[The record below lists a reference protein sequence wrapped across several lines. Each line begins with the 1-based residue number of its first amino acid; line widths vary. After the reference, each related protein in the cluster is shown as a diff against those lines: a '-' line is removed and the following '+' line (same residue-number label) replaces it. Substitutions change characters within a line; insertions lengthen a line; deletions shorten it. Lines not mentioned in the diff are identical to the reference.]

1 MIVLYFITSQTKWVF
16 QNAIKLLAMMAS
28 PHENFLL
35 GMFSNFLIFSEVY
48 LDQSKQ
54 RDDHKTLRL
63 CPGEQVASA
72 YLALNGK
79 HNYTFLNTQNGN
91 ITFFLLATDLSIK
104 VNELLQRY
112 LGGSVG

>member
-1 MIVLYFITSQTKWVF
+1 MGVSECYKIIGNDGITIIS
-16 QNAIKLLAMMAS
+16 
-28 PHENFLL
+28 ENFLL
-35 GMFSNFLIFSEVY
+35 GMFSDFLIFSEVY

-54 RDDHKTLRL
+54 SDDHETLRL

-72 YLALNGK
+72 YHALNGK
-79 HNYTFLNTQNGN
+79 RNSTFLNTQNGN
-91 ITFFLLATDLSIK
+91 IIFFLLATYLSIK